1 MTARGWGPEGTGF
14 LAGSGMKFVTLGMR
28 RDLDIADG
36 IRTYSARAEGCGSL
50 LSTRFGVTSA
60 YEVEHVRWIGAQ
72 WLFRK
77 KDSLD
82 PYPTPKVGIQ
92 GPAGRQLNVWVWGRG
107 PASHG
112 GRGEV
117 VVVHARARG
126 AGVPKE
132 RVLEQMYIRIYEK
145 GECKNGGF

>member
-1 MTARGWGPEGTGF
+1 MTAQGWGPEGTGS

-60 YEVEHVRWIGAQ
+60 YEVEHVRWIDAQ

-77 KDSLD
+77 KIRWTPTPHPKLESKAPQAVRKMSGCGGGA
-82 PYPTPKVGIQ
+82 PYPI
-92 GPAGRQLNVWVWGRG
+92 
-107 PASHG
+107 
-112 GRGEV
+112 GE
-117 VVVHARARG
+117 ADR
-126 AGVPKE
+126 
-132 RVLEQMYIRIYEK
+132 
-145 GECKNGGF
+145 